1 MKSGLIANKVKI
13 LGDIMLDTWI
23 SGNNEINSPEAPIN
37 IFKKENEYFNLGGAG
52 NLAMNL
58 KSLNINF
65 RLYADIAKDENGKI
79 INNLLKKFK
88 IQNNVENNKKLTTTK
103 TRYLDKN
110 NNHKFRIDEEKYYY
124 NKTLNTKFLKTLK
137 KNEIILIS
145 DYAKGII
152 NKNTIKQIIKKNC
165 LIFVDPKNSPI
176 FYKNVFLIKPNM
188 KKFEEWYGKFS
199 VKKAKKA
206 VKKMGWE
213 WLIVTD
219 GENGV
224 FIFNKKQEYV
234 HYKVKKALNPDVTGA
249 GDIFFSIVIYSYLN
263 GVDIFTA
270 SEIASNTCA
279 KLVDK
284 KGIRLVKVNDLKK
297 NTVFTNGVFDTFHK
311 GHLHLLKFSK
321 KLGKNLIVAINS
333 DKSVKINKG
342 KNRPYNNLKKII
354 SDLKKTGLISKII
367 VFNEKTPLKIIK
379 SIKPDVIVKGGD
391 YKFFNVVGKK
401 VANIIL
407 LPRIE
412 KFSSSNIIKKI
423 YKK

>member
-152 NKNTIKQIIKKNC
+152 NKNKKN
-165 LIFVDPKNSPI
+165 
-176 FYKNVFLIKPNM
+176 
-188 KKFEEWYGKFS
+188 
-199 VKKAKKA
+199 
-206 VKKMGWE
+206 
-213 WLIVTD
+213 
-219 GENGV
+219 
-224 FIFNKKQEYV
+224 
-234 HYKVKKALNPDVTGA
+234 
-249 GDIFFSIVIYSYLN
+249 
-263 GVDIFTA
+263 
-270 SEIASNTCA
+270 
-279 KLVDK
+279 
-284 KGIRLVKVNDLKK
+284 
-297 NTVFTNGVFDTFHK
+297 
-311 GHLHLLKFSK
+311 
-321 KLGKNLIVAINS
+321 
-333 DKSVKINKG
+333 KS
-342 KNRPYNNLKKII
+342 
-354 SDLKKTGLISKII
+354 
-367 VFNEKTPLKIIK
+367 
-379 SIKPDVIVKGGD
+379 
-391 YKFFNVVGKK
+391 
-401 VANIIL
+401 
-407 LPRIE
+407 
-412 KFSSSNIIKKI
+412 
-423 YKK
+423 